1 MGVAVEPLSELAGP
15 SNEGIAFIH
24 DYALNGWKTASAWEM
39 AQTLPANEQW
49 KPRVMQAIQYGFG
62 AFDF

>member
-1 MGVAVEPLSELAGP
+1 MGGKLQ
-15 SNEGIAFIH
+15 
-24 DYALNGWKTASAWEM
+24 ALREM